1 MANIVTMGELMLR
14 LTPPSNLRF
23 LQANEFN
30 VNFGGGEANVAIALS
45 YLGHKSN
52 FISKFPNNEIGDSAV
67 NFLHKQNVNTD
78 LVQRGGDRLGI
89 YYLEIGTGNRA
100 SKVIYDRAHSAI
112 TTISKK
118 DFKINFDF
126 IFKDVDWFHWS
137 GITPAL
143 SSDSVDLLREI
154 LIAAKRNNVTVSC
167 DINYRSTLWS
177 LEDARETMF
186 DLMKYVD
193 VCIGI
198 DIFVDKQIKPI
209 YNEDNTIDVTEL
221 QNVLKEIHHKYNFK
235 YTITTLR
242 KRMSASDHNYGAL
255 VYDGDK
261 FHTTKRYDIRI
272 VDRVGGGD
280 SFTSGLI
287 HSLVNKND
295 IIEAS
300 EFAVAASAYKHTI
313 QGDSNLSTIE
323 EIYDI
328 KNGIVSGRIQW

>member
-1 MANIVTMGELMLR
+1 MANIVTIGELMLR
-14 LTPPSNLRF
+14 LTPRNNLRF
-23 LQANEFN
+23 SQANDLN

-45 YLGHKSN
+45 YLGHNSN
-52 FISKFPNNEIGDSAV
+52 FISKLPKNELGDAAI
-67 NFLHKQNVNTD
+67 NFLNKQNVDTS

-112 TTISKK
+112 TTINKK
-118 DFKINFDF
+118 DFNINFDF

-143 SSDSVDLLREI
+143 SSDSVELLKQM
-154 LIAAKRNNVTVSC
+154 LISAKRNNVTVSC

-177 LEDARETMF
+177 LEDARTTMF

-198 DIFVDKQIKPI
+198 DIFVDKHIKPI
-209 YNEDNTIDVTEL
+209 YNDDGTIDVTEL
-221 QNVLKEIHHKYNFK
+221 EEALKEIHHKYDFK
-235 YTITTLR
+235 YTVTTLR

-255 VYDGDK
+255 TYDGK
-261 FHTTKRYDIRI
+261 NFHTTKRYDIRI

-287 HSLVNKND
+287 HSLINKNSID
-295 IIEAS
+295 EAS

-313 QGDSNLSTIE
+313 QGDSNLTTIE